1 MFHITINL
9 SADGRT
15 LPIDELALRAFVSGH
30 EEALGYAAVLLAN
43 RNGAR
48 LMNEIREGFDQPGP
62 LSSCIRRML
71 LEMRGILFLDYNNGD
86 ACEHWASSTVLDPE
100 DPIVHELC
108 LLADGFD
115 DALRCAGILTSS
127 NEQPD

>member
-1 MFHITINL
+1 MFHIKINL
-9 SADGRT
+9 SADSRT
-15 LPIDELALRAFVSGH
+15 IPIDELALRAFVSDH
-30 EEALGYAAVLLAN
+30 EEALGYAAGLLGK

-48 LMNEIREGFDQPGP
+48 LVNEIREGFAQPGP
-62 LSSCIRRML
+62 LPCRIRRML
-71 LEMRGILFLDYNNGD
+71 LELRGMLFLSYTNGD

-115 DALRCAGILTSS
+115 EALRYAGIVPSS
-127 NEQPD
+127 NEPPA